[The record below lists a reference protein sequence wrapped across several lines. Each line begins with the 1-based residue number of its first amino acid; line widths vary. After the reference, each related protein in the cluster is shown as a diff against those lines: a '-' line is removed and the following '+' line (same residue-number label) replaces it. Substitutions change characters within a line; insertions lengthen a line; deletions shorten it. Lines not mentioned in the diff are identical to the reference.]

1 MSHTHFCDIAG
12 HPWECDSS
20 ECICICQKP
29 MEQGDHSHCSI
40 ELRACPEHDDEQ
52 CSIVHREQ
60 GTPSEL
66 HEANGSGSPTTSAEP
81 ESWGR
86 LEPIA
91 PEIEEKLSEWFA
103 SDRESIGFCCLC
115 GNTIPTENDFIPDTY
130 THNCP
135 EGRLFEE
142 KKHRE

>member
-1 MSHTHFCDIAG
+1 MSHKHFCDMAG
-12 HPWECDSS
+12 HPWQCESS

-29 MEQGDHSHCSI
+29 MEQGDHNRCSI
-40 ELRACPEHDDEQ
+40 ELRACSEHGDEQ
-52 CSIVHREQ
+52 VSI
-60 GTPSEL
+60 
-66 HEANGSGSPTTSAEP
+66 AEP
-81 ESWGR
+81 EQDAPGVVGSSATRTEPEGWGR

-91 PEIEEKLSEWFA
+91 PEIEEKLSEWFT

-115 GNTIPTENDFIPDTY
+115 GHSIPTENDFIPDTF
-130 THNCP
+130 THNCE

>member
-1 MSHTHFCDIAG
+1 MSHTHFCDVAG
-12 HPWECDSS
+12 HPWQCESS
-20 ECICICQKP
+20 ECICICQTP

-52 CSIVHREQ
+52 SIVNGEQ
-60 GTPSEL
+60 GVPGVVDS
-66 HEANGSGSPTTSAEP
+66 SATRTEP
-81 ESWGR
+81 EGWGR

-103 SDRESIGFCCLC
+103 SDRNSIGFCCLC
-115 GNTIPTENDFIPDTY
+115 GNTIPTEDDFIPHTY